1 MKTKVAPTKI
11 SPYYIKV
18 GQLVLMADSDKLSLL
33 ENGHTTFCLK
43 DGKCDC
49 EVSLAIIDKSK
60 RFSIAYFKKEIQREK

>member
-1 MKTKVAPTKI
+1 MKTKVAPIKI

-18 GQLVLMADSDKLSLL
+18 GQLFLMADSDKLSLL

-49 EVSLAIIDKSK
+49 EVSLAMLDKSK